1 MKHKFDANELM
12 RKLQMNAN
20 DPKTQAAMNR
30 LQSAMRS
37 AEGQRMAKQID
48 RSTAERIERAAK
60 AAQAGDARAARE
72 AVGEILKTPE
82 GAALAAQLQK
92 LLGK

>member
-1 MKHKFDANELM
+1 MFDANELM

-20 DPKTQAAMNR
+20 DHKTQAAMNR

>member
-1 MKHKFDANELM
+1 MFDANELM

-72 AVGEILKTPE
+72 AVGEILKPPE
-82 GAALAAQLQK
+82 GAALAVQLQK